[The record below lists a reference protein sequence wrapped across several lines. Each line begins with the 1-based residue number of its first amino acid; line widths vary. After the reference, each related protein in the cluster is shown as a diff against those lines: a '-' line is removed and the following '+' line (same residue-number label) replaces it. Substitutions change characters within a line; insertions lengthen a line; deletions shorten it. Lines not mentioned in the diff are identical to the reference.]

1 MGALVTQSGAEV
13 LAQGAAEGTA
23 RITQAGVE
31 LLGVGVNEGSA
42 RISQSGIEVLSHGL
56 SEGAA
61 RVSQS
66 GIELLVLGLS
76 EGSARITLSGVEV
89 IARGAR
95 DGSARVSLVG
105 VEAIFE
111 DTSYITPLEPPAH
124 CGLEV
129 SADGGVAVPVT
140 YIPVEAEARGD
151 YTVGSTAPPLESGD
165 WTFFGRTGTEAT
177 LTTPAVEAGSTV
189 WVRLRSEKSGSD
201 PSAWTDPESI
211 VV

>member
-23 RITQAGVE
+23 RITQAGAE
-31 LLGVGVNEGSA
+31 LLMLGASEGSA
-42 RISQSGIEVLSHGL
+42 RISQSGV
-56 SEGAA
+56 
-61 RVSQS
+61 
-66 GIELLVLGLS
+66 ELLAFGLS

-105 VEAIFE
+105 VEVVFE
-111 DTSYITPLEPPAH
+111 DFSYTTPLEPPAH
-124 CGLEV
+124 CGLEK

-140 YIPVEAEARGD
+140 YIPTAAEARGD
-151 YTVGSTAPPLESGD
+151 YAVGSTAPPPESAD
-165 WTFFGRTGTEAT
+165 WTYFGQTGTEAT
-177 LTTPAVEAGSTV
+177 LTTPAVAAGSTV
-189 WVRLRSEKSGSD
+189 WVRLRSEKTGSD